1 MKSIVKIYN
10 KLETLNARLE
20 DSIKK
25 LSSGNGD
32 EEVNSAYI
40 VMEFDAAMSIIED
53 VLIDLD
59 NISKEPGMPTKM
71 TIKQINN
78 LMD

>member
-59 NISKEPGMPTKM
+59 NISKEPGMPTKNDHK
-71 TIKQINN
+71 TN
-78 LMD
+78 